1 MESLFR
7 FSIALLLFFTAF
19 CSRFESRIQD
29 AFSDMGQGK
38 FDSSFAKFEEFH
50 QKHPRDSRILSG
62 LGLLLTLKRISLF
75 AGIDLMREAI
85 EMNLDEVFP
94 ENIIPE
100 QFVLEELLLLRIAM
114 GNYKGAEKLIRSK
127 FTQASPSLQQRL
139 ARTRLA
145 LSCMENPSTSQLK
158 VISANFQND
167 SYTFLCKLALLK
179 KKGYNFQELTE
190 LYKSFGRRKTQCRVI
205 TLWSDTSNASLLFLP
220 EPFLSCQRYYSGWV
234 SLYRPFPLLQG
245 KEKTDIVNPKL
256 LFDMDRFS
264 PEEPGARGRPNRRIT
279 EWEESKEW

>member
-1 MESLFR
+1 MEGLFR
-7 FSIALLLFFTAF
+7 FSIALLLFFTAS

-29 AFSDMGQGK
+29 AFSDMEQGK
-38 FDSSFAKFEEFH
+38 FDSSFAKFEELH
-50 QKHPRDSRILSG
+50 QKNPSDSRILSG
-62 LGLLLTLKRISLF
+62 LGLLLTIKRISLF
-75 AGIDLMREAI
+75 SGIDLMREAI
-85 EMNLDEVFP
+85 EVNLDEVFP

-139 ARTRLA
+139 SRTRLA
-145 LSCMENPSTSQLK
+145 LSCIENPSTSQIQ

-179 KKGYNFQELTE
+179 KRGYNFQELTD
-190 LYKSFGRRKTQCRVI
+190 LYKSFGRRKTQCRMI
-205 TLWSDTSNASLLFLP
+205 TLWSDTSNSSLSFLP

-234 SLYRPFPLLQG
+234 SLYRPFPLLQE
-245 KEKTDIVNPKL
+245 KEKTGIAHPKL
-256 LFDMDRFS
+256 LFDADIFS
-264 PEEPGARGRPNRRIT
+264 PEEPGAWGRQNRRIP
-279 EWEESKEW
+279 EWGQSKEW